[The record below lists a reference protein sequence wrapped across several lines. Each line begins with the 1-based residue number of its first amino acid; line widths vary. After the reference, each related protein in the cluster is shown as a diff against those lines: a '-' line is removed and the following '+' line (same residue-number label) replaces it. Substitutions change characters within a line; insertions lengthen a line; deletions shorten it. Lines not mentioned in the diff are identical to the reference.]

1 MWFEKGGIFKGD
13 ALVPKPMTPSA
24 HIAAF
29 VCIAPIALLLAGGCS
44 HKLERPAGAMPQRM
58 ATLATCYS
66 MYVGKHQGHLPVD
79 EVALKSFIHSDCQ
92 YVLSKNGI
100 ADANSMFVSDRDNN
114 PLVVTY
120 SKDSPIRELVPDMI
134 VAREATGIAGKRLV
148 VLPSGVVREFDAATL
163 DAIIQAAKK

>member
-1 MWFEKGGIFKGD
+1 MK
-13 ALVPKPMTPSA
+13 PSA

-29 VCIAPIALLLAGGCS
+29 GCIALVLVLSLAGGCS
-44 HKLERPAGAMPQRM
+44 RNKLERPAGATPQRM

-66 MYVGKHQGHLPVD
+66 MYVGKHQGHLPID
-79 EVALKSFIHSDCQ
+79 EVGMKSFVRSECQ

-100 ADANSMFVSDRDNN
+100 ADADSMFVSDRDNQ

-120 SKDSPIRELVPDMI
+120 GKGSPNRELVPDMI
-134 VAREATGIAGKRLV
+134 VAREETGIAGKRLV

-163 DAIIQAAKK
+163 DAINQAAKK